1 MTIIQ
6 TALVVLPFWLTTL
19 GWTVNRLKQA
29 GEPMK
34 RVAVVIAVLAALAGL
49 ALSGCFG
56 PDCGSTIA
64 SFDACSTPV
73 VQPAQP
79 SAYQVQMDTWA
90 YECDTGQHPA
100 ACINY
105 QNQLANERQYN
116 ADYNEAVR
124 AQQAAI
130 WQAWE
135 VQRLQWS
142 IQQQNRWSNQ
152 W

>member
-6 TALVVLPFWLTTL
+6 TALVVFPFWLTTL

-34 RVAVVIAVLAALAGL
+34 RVAVVLAVLAALAGL
-49 ALSGCFG
+49 ALTGCA
-56 PDCGSTIA
+56 PNCA
-64 SFDACSTPV
+64 NQLANFDACGGSPV
-73 VQPAQP
+73 VQP
-79 SAYQVQMDTWA
+79 SAYRAQMDSWA

-130 WQAWE
+130 YQAWE
-135 VQRLQWS
+135 AQQLQSAIRQQRQ
-142 IQQQNRWSNQ
+142 WSNQ